1 MGDPSNSEYNAMKR
15 SKITTQKNHKNKQV
29 L

>member
-1 MGDPSNSEYNAMKR
+1 MGDPSNSENNTMKR
-15 SKITTQKNHKNKQV
+15 IKITTQKNHKNKQV

>member
-1 MGDPSNSEYNAMKR
+1 MGDPSNSENNAMKR
-15 SKITTQKNHKNKQV
+15 IKIRTQANHKNKQV